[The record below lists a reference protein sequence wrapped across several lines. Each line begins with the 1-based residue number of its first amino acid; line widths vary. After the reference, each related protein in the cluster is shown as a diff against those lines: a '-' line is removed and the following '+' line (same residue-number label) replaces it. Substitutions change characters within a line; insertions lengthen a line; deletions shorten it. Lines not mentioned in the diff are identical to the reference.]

1 MSRQPPTDA
10 SPSFNPTEASARSVG
25 ALAPLAPGPRLRH
38 RRLSRSAK
46 PAHVGHVFSPPP
58 AVVKRL
64 PRDAM
69 LRPAGWRYAPEQADG
84 PGRTRGPSGAVV
96 VAKDDMDGM
105 LRPVALRAQT
115 GTVMELSK
123 GLGLVLLGFLLLLS
137 FLGERKVASLLCAR
151 RVRSPVTDTEVRGEA
166 HRKSPNQLG
175 SQPKVSEE
183 TGWEIGGGGLPPH
196 TSHSFVE
203 IHGSL
208 EQDGLP
214 FSQRRPIIQR
224 SRRRGNQRGP

>member
-1 MSRQPPTDA
+1 M
-10 SPSFNPTEASARSVG
+10 
-25 ALAPLAPGPRLRH
+25 
-38 RRLSRSAK
+38 
-46 PAHVGHVFSPPP
+46 GHVFSPPP

-64 PRDAM
+64 PRDAI

-96 VAKDDMDGM
+96 VAKDGKDGM
-105 LRPVALRAQT
+105 LRPVALWAQT
-115 GTVMELSK
+115 GTVMESSE
-123 GLGLVLLGFLLLLS
+123 GLGLLLLGFLLLLL

-151 RVRSPVTDTEVRGEA
+151 RVRSTVTDTEVRGEA

-214 FSQRRPIIQR
+214 FSQRRPIIHR
-224 SRRRGNQRGP
+224 SRRRGNQRGTRDSFSSSRCPPLLCQLAVDIR